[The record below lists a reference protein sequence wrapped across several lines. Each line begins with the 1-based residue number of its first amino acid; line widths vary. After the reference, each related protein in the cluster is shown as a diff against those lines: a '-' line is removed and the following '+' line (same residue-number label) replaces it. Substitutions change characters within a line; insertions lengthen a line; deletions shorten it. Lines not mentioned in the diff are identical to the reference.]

1 MSQKLIQDILDR
13 NHTLRLNVL
22 ENDKHVVLC
31 QLYIHDVL
39 YEHVLIDEE
48 NGNLE
53 SIYVARVDKIMPS
66 ANCAFVDI
74 GDKKMGF
81 LPLVEKASFQQQ
93 NPAPLKQGAKILVQ
107 VRKEENAAKGAAL
120 SRDIKIPGQYA
131 MVMPYNNHITISTRI
146 ADKAETERLIRLGK
160 HISQGK
166 FGIVFR
172 AAAERM
178 DNKTIEEEVQQQ
190 LIVIQS
196 ILSKYINI
204 KPPYCI
210 YHQKHGLREY
220 VLEIKKLNKPTSV
233 YVNSAD
239 LYHDLYQL
247 ADESMKIFLDTDV
260 KEMAKPRSLQQHRE
274 KISLVDKSN
283 IVIDY
288 CEALTVFDI
297 NSSAAEYRDSSHS
310 FFSINALAA
319 EEVIRQIQLKN
330 ISGIILIDFINMADD
345 EQYRALEELVVE
357 LLRNDRVKSVVHGFT
372 QTGLLEIT
380 RKRTSGGE
388 HNEVKQ

>member
-1 MSQKLIQDILDR
+1 ML
-13 NHTLRLNVL
+13 
-22 ENDKHVVLC
+22 
-31 QLYIHDVL
+31 
-39 YEHVLIDEE
+39 
-48 NGNLE
+48 
-53 SIYVARVDKIMPS
+53 
-66 ANCAFVDI
+66 
-74 GDKKMGF
+74 
-81 LPLVEKASFQQQ
+81 
-93 NPAPLKQGAKILVQ
+93 
-107 VRKEENAAKGAAL
+107 
-120 SRDIKIPGQYA
+120 
-131 MVMPYNNHITISTRI
+131 
-146 ADKAETERLIRLGK
+146 
-160 HISQGK
+160 
-166 FGIVFR
+166 FR
-172 AAAERM
+172 
-178 DNKTIEEEVQQQ
+178 
-190 LIVIQS
+190 S
-196 ILSKYINI
+196 
-204 KPPYCI
+204 
-210 YHQKHGLREY
+210 HGLREY
-220 VLEIKKLNKPTSV
+220 VLEIKKLNKPTSI

-247 ADESMKIFLDTDV
+247 ADESMQIFLDADV

-357 LLRNDRVKSVVHGFT
+357 LLKNDRVKSVVQGFT